1 MNLWYSTETVTSWLL
16 RYVSNEWLR
25 KDMRTEKSLL
35 KWKVGPLLIWSSN
48 PLTAKYLHGGH
59 FTLGGPPLSL
69 LPRLKLFMTHKTLQW
84 LHPCQHF
91 SISTLFYCFNKD
103 IFSFNIVRKSK
114 KKSHFKTKRAMLI
127 QPNLTKPMQ
136 PKGLKLPRLQF
147 KWYLFFK
154 HCVWAFSCSYQRWK
168 KKNGNCDK
176 KQMRKHF

>member
-69 LPRLKLFMTHKTLQW
+69 LLPRLKLFMTHKTLQW

-91 SISTLFYCFNKD
+91 SILLNALRSYKSLFSHPRG
-103 IFSFNIVRKSK
+103 FSSVIAKYKMGLGGSSSLQPPSHPSHNILR
-114 KKSHFKTKRAMLI
+114 
-127 QPNLTKPMQ
+127 
-136 PKGLKLPRLQF
+136 
-147 KWYLFFK
+147 FFFPATFFPF
-154 HCVWAFSCSYQRWK
+154 HSICLDVQ
-168 KKNGNCDK
+168 
-176 KQMRKHF
+176 